1 MTEPAPAPAP
11 SLAELDRAIIDASRE
26 LIAAQRARP
35 RDSQRIDDA
44 YAEYRALLDLRAE
57 LYG

>member
-1 MTEPAPAPAP
+1 MSEPAPVPT
-11 SLAELDRAIIDASRE
+11 LAELDRAIVDASRE

-35 RDSQRIDDA
+35 RNQQRIDDA